1 MKVKKAEGGF
11 EVAEIG
17 IMKVRR
23 GWGIWGGGDAPPVH
37 NCKGEKS
44 VRV

>member
-11 EVAEIG
+11 GVMEIG

-23 GWGIWGGGDAPPVH
+23 GWEIWGEGDASPVH
-37 NCKGEKS
+37 SCKGEKS
-44 VRV
+44 VRG